1 MGEIPDFEP
10 LSYRCI
16 SEKDVYQW
24 DARNVLLT
32 LAVCSDALAHARLE
46 MNAESAPRTACLI
59 GSAVHG
65 ADALRTAFEHFHG
78 GHPLAISP
86 SLLPNLCA
94 NVAGGFAA
102 MRLGFTGPLFAP
114 QAACATGNYAIGLG
128 ARLVARGDCDF
139 ALAGG
144 VESPLVPE
152 VLQGLANMGASIKL
166 RQDDRAYRDPAAAS
180 RPFSVD
186 RRGFAL
192 AEGAGVL
199 VLAAE
204 DAVRA
209 HGLTARA
216 ELLGVG
222 WSSDATHF
230 AAPHAPAVTRAIWD
244 ALSDAEL
251 SPEDISLINAHGTST
266 RKGDAT
272 EVRCLREV
280 FGERL
285 ARLPVLANKSQL
297 GHSQSA
303 CGAIEAALTIE
314 GLRQGVLLPT
324 LNYLPDPESGE
335 LDVVAEG
342 ARKQSAEIALST
354 ALGFGGTNCC
364 LVLRGV

>member
-1 MGEIPDFEP
+1 
-10 LSYRCI
+10 
-16 SEKDVYQW
+16 
-24 DARNVLLT
+24 
-32 LAVCSDALAHARLE
+32 
-46 MNAESAPRTACLI
+46 
-59 GSAVHG
+59 
-65 ADALRTAFEHFHG
+65 
-78 GHPLAISP
+78 
-86 SLLPNLCA
+86 
-94 NVAGGFAA
+94 

-152 VLQGLANMGASIKL
+152 VVQGLANMGASIKL
-166 RQDDRAYRDPAAAS
+166 RENDRAYRNPAAAS

-204 DAVRA
+204 DALRA

-216 ELLGVG
+216 EVSGVG

-230 AAPHAPAVTRAIWD
+230 AAPHAPAVTRAIRA

-251 SPEDISLINAHGTST
+251 GAEDISLINAHGTST
-266 RKGDAT
+266 RKGDAV

-285 ARLPVLANKSQL
+285 TRIPLQANKSQL

-314 GLRQGVLLPT
+314 GLRRGILLPT
-324 LNYLPDPESGE
+324 LNYVPDPELGE

-342 ARKQSAEIALST
+342 ARQQSAEIALST